1 MLDWI
6 QGKPAGLARSVISEV
21 LRRKPVRDFVN
32 HDRHNQNSDV
42 KNSVYCLHNCNFNDS
57 IQLVMKKTCAITN
70 KSSIVGG
77 GYSNRTRA
85 TKFNPT
91 GKVRKYPNLQK
102 KRIFVPELNKTVQV
116 EISARGLRT
125 LKKNG
130 AYATLLKAGLL
141 EAK

>member
-1 MLDWI
+1 MH
-6 QGKPAGLARSVISEV
+6 S
-21 LRRKPVRDFVN
+21 
-32 HDRHNQNSDV
+32 
-42 KNSVYCLHNCNFNDS
+42 CNFYDS
-57 IQLVMKKTCAITN
+57 MNGMKKICAITK

-102 KRIFVPELNKTVQV
+102 KRIFVPELNKTINI

-125 LKKNG
+125 MKKNG
-130 AYATLLKAGLL
+130 VHKTLLKAGLIK
-141 EAK
+141 AR